1 MCKSTCESITFIS
14 LDERVDLNACASA
27 DEVYSV
33 IANVCMYDNA
43 YQAVWLNS
51 DDRDPQSHSV
61 FTDAHLKVQVH

>member
-27 DEVYSV
+27 DEVCSV

-43 YQAVWLNS
+43 YQAV
-51 DDRDPQSHSV
+51 
-61 FTDAHLKVQVH
+61 